1 MSSDLVAY
9 SEIPAVAD
17 SESHGPNM
25 ETVVGEDGFRPFRE
39 NGRRPGT
46 TLSPTDSDSPFQDS
60 QDSPRRRSKSVT
72 CIR

>member
-25 ETVVGEDGFRPFRE
+25 ETVVGESVSCFSGEWSSSWDIKLLLDKVIYPE
-39 NGRRPGT
+39 LDKNDYLT
-46 TLSPTDSDSPFQDS
+46 TEH
-60 QDSPRRRSKSVT
+60 
-72 CIR
+72 